1 MVISNSMISGLLFN
15 IAISSRVSHEQWES
29 DSITNREGK
38 GDHESDNRYAVERP
52 DAEIIAKFGVE
63 SVEKSIA
70 ASAWAKDLSLP
81 HGSNLPTPSV
91 ISR

>member
-1 MVISNSMISGLLFN
+1 MISNSMISGRLFS

-29 DSITNREGK
+29 EAITNREREA
-38 GDHESDNRYAVERP
+38 DHASNNRCAVKRP
-52 DAEIIAKFGVE
+52 NAEMIAKFGVE
-63 SVEKSIA
+63 AVKKLIA

>member
-1 MVISNSMISGLLFN
+1 MISGRLFN
-15 IAISSRVSHEQWES
+15 IAIRSLVTHEQCRSES
-29 DSITNREGK
+29 ISNRERE
-38 GDHESDNRYAVERP
+38 GDHASDNRCAVERP
-52 DAEIIAKFGVE
+52 DAEMIPKFGVE
-63 SVEKSIA
+63 AIKKLIA

>member
-1 MVISNSMISGLLFN
+1 
-15 IAISSRVSHEQWES
+15 
-29 DSITNREGK
+29 
-38 GDHESDNRYAVERP
+38 
-52 DAEIIAKFGVE
+52 AEMIAKFGVE
-63 SVEKSIA
+63 AVKKLIA